1 MQEHLSDC
9 SPHYACLCVT
19 LRGKKR
25 QRAKREGVASRIGR
39 WDIKC
44 SHLIS
49 VTGHLFVGRSMSSS
63 KGLKNND

>member
-19 LRGKKR
+19 LRKKR
-25 QRAKREGVASRIGR
+25 QGAVREGAASRKGR
-39 WDIKC
+39 RDIKC
-44 SHLIS
+44 LHLIS